1 VKLLIEIFQIALV
14 LAFVTFALLEKFD
27 YSNFFGIIYCITLL
41 AEIKYS
47 DRRRKKIKLKDGTY
61 GYGRADDEW

>member
-1 VKLLIEIFQIALV
+1 MKLLIEVFQIVLV
-14 LAFVTFALLEKFD
+14 LAFVTFAFLDKFD
-27 YSNFFGIIYCITLL
+27 YSNFCGMTCCITML
-41 AEIKYS
+41 AQIKYA